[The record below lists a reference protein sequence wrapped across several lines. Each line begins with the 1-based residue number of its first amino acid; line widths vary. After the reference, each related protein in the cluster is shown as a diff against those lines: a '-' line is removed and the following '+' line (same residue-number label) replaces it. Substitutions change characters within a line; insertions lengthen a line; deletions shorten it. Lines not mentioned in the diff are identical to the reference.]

1 MEITQHAYDRARER
15 LGLNKKSF
23 KKMVERALI
32 SGRKVN
38 TFKGTIKKYLD
49 KLSITYKTSPV
60 VYGEYI
66 LFFVGEKLI
75 TTYQLPSTLKKY
87 LK

>member
-15 LGLNKKSF
+15 LGLNKNSF
-23 KKMVERALI
+23 ERLVEKALI
-32 SGRKVN
+32 SGRKAN
-38 TFKGTIKKYLD
+38 TFKGIIKKYLD

-60 VYGEYI
+60 VYGEYL

-75 TTYQLPSTLKKY
+75 TTYQLPSNLKKY